1 MRISTMNLLLNPE
14 DGLHPAEICASGT
27 AVVTEPLG

>member
-1 MRISTMNLLLNPE
+1 MLISNMNLQLNPQ
-14 DGLHPAEICASGT
+14 DGVHRTEICASGT